1 VSRSGAIKSWN
12 ADRGFGFIQPHDGGA
27 DLFVHISELPRG
39 GSPPV
44 VGEQVFF
51 ELGRGKDGRIQA
63 VKVWRKGEDHSPRPA
78 KSRRRSSRSRWGSG
92 AVILVVLG
100 VVSLNAYQKR
110 QQSIHAPLPLSEHS
124 AIEEPAPRTDFQ
136 CDGRTH
142 CTHMTSC
149 EEAKY
154 FIQNCPNTEMD
165 GDHDGVP
172 CERQWCTGWN

>member
-27 DLFVHISELPRG
+27 DVFVHISELPRG

-92 AVILVVLG
+92 AVIVVVLG

-110 QQSIHAPLPLSEHS
+110 QQVTEAT
-124 AIEEPAPRTDFQ
+124 PRLTEMSPVETPKDATTFR

-142 CTHMTSC
+142 CPQMTSC
-149 EEAKY
+149 DEAM
-154 FIQNCPNTEMD
+154 FFLRNCPGTKMD
-165 GDHDGVP
+165 GDMDGIP
-172 CERQWCTGWN
+172 CEDQWCQGLQ